1 MLVRIEKYNIIVWIV
16 ALAICVSYLGVY
28 GLYNPN
34 VRNYSTHSAASL
46 GESRGI
52 ESGNNDMLMVDNAAG
67 LTVQTRSIRT
77 GNTGESMED
86 TWALAAVLAVLQLSI
101 IFWIYTRIGRWGEL
115 VYSRR
120 WLLLEYIHKQDGK
133 KRLGYAGEGY
143 LR

>member
-1 MLVRIEKYNIIVWIV
+1 MLVRIEKHNIIVWIV

-52 ESGNNDMLMVDNAAG
+52 ESGSNDMLMVDNAAG
-67 LTVQTRSIRT
+67 INVQTRGIRT
-77 GNTGESMED
+77 GNTEGSVED
-86 TWALAAVLAVLQLSI
+86 IWALVAVLAALLLSI
-101 IFWIYTRIGRWGEL
+101 LFCVCTRIGRWGEL

>member
-52 ESGNNDMLMVDNAAG
+52 ESGNNDMLMMDNAAG
-67 LTVQTRSIRT
+67 INVQTRAIRT
-77 GNTGESMED
+77 GNTEGSVED
-86 TWALAAVLAVLQLSI
+86 IWALVAVLVALLLSI
-101 IFWIYTRIGRWGEL
+101 LFCVCTCIGRWGEL